1 MDSIIKSMNFTWE
14 GLKMLPIFFAFLM
27 TLVDIFMMGS
37 VKLITLGKL
46 PSWFFGLSMLSYG
59 LQPMIFIQGTRSGGM
74 ALSNL
79 IWNLMSNIVITGLG
93 VFYFGEKMHGVK
105 WVGVGMGLFAMILLS
120 MDD

>member
-1 MDSIIKSMNFTWE
+1 MNFTW
-14 GLKMLPIFFAFLM
+14 GGFKMLPIFFAFLM
-27 TLVDIFMMGS
+27 TLVDIFMMSS
-37 VKLITLGKL
+37 VKLITLGRL
-46 PSWFFGLSMLSYG
+46 PGSFFILSMLSYG

-105 WVGVGMGLFAMILLS
+105 WVGVGMGLFAMVLLS
-120 MDD
+120 WDN

>member
-14 GLKMLPIFFAFLM
+14 GLKMLPIFFALM
-27 TLVDIFMMGS
+27 MTFVDIFMMGS

-79 IWNLMSNIVITGLG
+79 IWNLMSNIIITVLG
-93 VFYFGEKMHGVK
+93 VFYFGEKMRGVK
-105 WVGVGMGLFAMILLS
+105 WIGVGMGLFAMILLS
-120 MDD
+120 MKD

>member
-1 MDSIIKSMNFTWE
+1 MDSIIKSMDFSYG

-27 TLVDIFMMGS
+27 TLVDIFMMTS

-46 PSWFFGLSMLSYG
+46 PGSFSALSMLSYG
-59 LQPMIFIQGTRSGGM
+59 IQPMIFIQATRSGGM

-105 WVGVGMGLFAMILLS
+105 WIGVGMGLF
-120 MDD
+120 

>member
-1 MDSIIKSMNFTWE
+1 MDSIIKSMNFTYG
-14 GLKMLPIFFAFLM
+14 GLKMLPVFFAFLM

-46 PSWFFGLSMLSYG
+46 PGSFFALSMLSYG

-105 WVGVGMGLFAMILLS
+105 WIGVGMGLFAMILLS

>member
-1 MDSIIKSMNFTWE
+1 MDSIIKTMNFTYG

-27 TLVDIFMMGS
+27 TLVDIFMMTS
-37 VKLITLGKL
+37 VKLITLGRL
-46 PSWFFGLSMLSYG
+46 PNWFFGLSMLSYG

-79 IWNLMSNIVITGLG
+79 IWNLMSNIVIAIIGI
-93 VFYFGEKMHGVK
+93 FYFGEKMRGVK